1 MNNILLRGVIAWFND
16 GKRLTALVLTALQ
29 LAARWASARGY
40 PVPEGLA
47 DSMAGFIAAGVLTAM
62 SKAELKIPAPL
73 PKP

>member
-1 MNNILLRGVIAWFND
+1 MNNILLRGALVWFND
-16 GKRLTALVLTALQ
+16 GKRLTALALTVLQ
-29 LAARWASARGY
+29 LIARWAASKGY

-62 SKAELKIPAPL
+62 SKAELKIPVQ